1 MTTLADLAIGDQVL
15 FAFEVT
21 AIDPTN
27 GVSMNLYGPSA
38 SLAASGVISPTGALT
53 GQLAN
58 PANQTPVTKVTGFAP
73 IAVGDVLQDGDGNT
87 YVAMWSQI
95 QPDGS
100 TLWAYDA
107 QATVKL
113 PGTGYTNVGHVNL

>member
-1 MTTLADLAIGDQVL
+1 MTTLADLKPGDQVI

-38 SLAASGVISPTGALT
+38 TLAASGAISPTGALT

-58 PANQTPVTKVTGFAP
+58 PANQTPVTRVTGFAP
-73 IAVGDVLQDGDGNT
+73 VAVGDVLQGSDGST
-87 YVAMWSQI
+87 FVCMWSEIQI
-95 QPDGS
+95 DGS
-100 TLWAYDA
+100 TLWSNSPDA
-107 QATVKL
+107 KVKY
-113 PGTGYTNVGHVNL
+113 PGTGFTNVGHVTL